1 MTSENYPGS
10 ARVVNPTSLYP
21 EAVARITAI
30 QADEEKL
37 DLNPVCRTQLL
48 SQGQKT
54 EKVIVFLHG
63 FTSCPQQF
71 TLFAEQFFK
80 LGYNIYLPRLP
91 HHGMNDRFANNLRNT
106 TVEELI
112 AFADSVVDIA
122 TGLGDRVIVSGLSG
136 GGTVTLWI
144 GQFRCEV
151 DLVVAIAP
159 FLGIGFIPSLLNGFV
174 YWLLPRFPDFY
185 YWWDPLKREKN
196 PLTVYYAYPGLSS
209 HGLAELFHM
218 GHMVRSAAEKEHP
231 TGRGIMIVTYAN
243 DRTVNNYE
251 TAQLVTTWRKNGVEV
266 QTYEF
271 ERALLLP
278 HDLIGAHRPDQ
289 NIDLVYPILIE
300 LTSQALAKC
309 S

>member
-1 MTSENYPGS
+1 MLETVPRDG
-10 ARVVNPTSLYP
+10 RGVNPANLYT
-21 EAVARITAI
+21 EAVARITTL
-30 QADEEKL
+30 QADESQL
-37 DLNPVCRTQLL
+37 DLNPVCRTRLL
-48 SQGQKT
+48 SHGQKV
-54 EKVIVFLHG
+54 EKVMVFLHG

-71 TLFAEQFFK
+71 TLLAEQYFEF
-80 LGYNIYLPRLP
+80 GYNVYLPRLP
-91 HHGMNDRFANNLRNT
+91 YHGMNDRFANNLRDT

-122 TGLGDRVIVSGLSG
+122 IGLGDQVIISGLSG
-136 GGTVTLWI
+136 GGTVALWI
-144 GQFRCEV
+144 GQFRPEV

-174 YWLLPRFPDFY
+174 YWFLPRFPDFY
-185 YWWDPLKREKN
+185 YWWDPLKREQN

-231 TGRGIMIVTYAN
+231 AGKGILIVTNAN
-243 DRTVNNYE
+243 DRTVNNHE

-289 NIDLVYPILIE
+289 NIELVYPILIE
-300 LTSQALAKC
+300 LTSQALAKTG
-309 S
+309 